1 MAKRSGFQIQKLSQG
16 HALLLLHFRGS
27 NQTLQS
33 LEWQQSVE
41 QADIRHPGTC
51 VTSGS
56 RPEAEQ
62 CGTLLAAL
70 PQEDAHPEA
79 AQRLILKDGH
89 RKSISCLP
97 TQVSLTS
104 QYLLF
109 IFSQIKLEN
118 CFGSHKILTGFV
130 AVKVN
135 HFFYAHHVA

>member
-1 MAKRSGFQIQKLSQG
+1 MTLAEGTVGSTVTADDWQGALSSFVCNWFIPMMAKRSGFQIQKLSQG

-79 AQRLILKDGH
+79 AQRLILKDGY

-97 TQVSLTS
+97 T
-104 QYLLF
+104 
-109 IFSQIKLEN
+109 
-118 CFGSHKILTGFV
+118 
-130 AVKVN
+130 
-135 HFFYAHHVA
+135 